1 MIMERMSTNKTVLA
15 IDDDYAIT
23 ELLSIILRSHG
34 FDVLTANNCEDGL
47 QLIAE
52 KSPDVLTLDLMMP
65 NVNGLEMC
73 RKIRGISKIPILV
86 LSAINDPAVVASV
99 LDAGADDFI
108 VKPVPSAVLIARLN
122 MLLRRSSGTGALK
135 RPANATWLPGTAP
148 LS

>member
-34 FDVLTANNCEDGL
+34 FDVLTANNSEDGL
-47 QLIAE
+47 RIIAGE
-52 KSPDVLTLDLMMP
+52 SPDAITLDLMMP
-65 NVNGLEMC
+65 DVNGLEMC
-73 RKIRGISKIPILV
+73 KQIRAISRIPILV
-86 LSAINDPAVVASV
+86 LSAINDPAVVASI

-122 MLLRRSSGTGALK
+122 MLLRRSTGDLIQ
-135 RPANATWLPGTAP
+135 PTNAKWLRGSAP
-148 LS
+148 LSS